1 MRLLL
6 INLNKKILGRR
17 DGLGMEW
24 NESKQQKIMK
34 FSLDLSDIES
44 LAHFDENIQQK
55 AEILKHI
62 Y

>member
-6 INLNKKILGRR
+6 INLKKEILGRR
-17 DGLGMEW
+17 DKLGMEW

-44 LAHFDENIQQK
+44 LAYFDENIQQK